1 MILTKTYNHTAL
13 DTLMLMNNEVMSLNR
28 PIVMINGLTTTGD
41 HPIVNGGGANEYDFD
56 FATGKVIEG
65 RITDSTKEY
74 EQYKKGL

>member
-1 MILTKTYNHTAL
+1 
-13 DTLMLMNNEVMSLNR
+13 MSLNR

-41 HPIVNGGGANEYDFD
+41 HPIVNGGGANEYDF
-56 FATGKVIEG
+56 ATGKVIEG